1 MKNVKLIFV
10 LLLFVNCT
18 TDLPET
24 EESLDLQPQEQN
36 CIDDLPKVRL
46 TNDGTHSFDFIIY
59 DQDFNVLHESSISS
73 TADSGWI
80 ELTSNDVIAVV
91 TNDIVYGQKVQFSLV
106 PCDNKEL
113 QINTGN
119 TLIVTGG

>member
-10 LLLFVNCT
+10 LLLCVNCT
-18 TDLPET
+18 TDFSEI
-24 EESLDLQPQEQN
+24 EESLDLQPQTQN

-46 TNDGTHSFDFIIY
+46 TNNGTHSFDFIIY

-73 TADSGWI
+73 TTDSGWI

-106 PCDNKEL
+106 PCDNKVL
-113 QINTGN
+113 QINASN
-119 TLIVTGG
+119 TLIVPGG